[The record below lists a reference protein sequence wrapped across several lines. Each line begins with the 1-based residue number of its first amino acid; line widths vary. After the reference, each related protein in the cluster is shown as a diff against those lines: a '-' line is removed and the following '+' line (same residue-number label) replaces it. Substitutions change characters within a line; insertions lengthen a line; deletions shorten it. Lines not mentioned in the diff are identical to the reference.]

1 MVKGARIFGLVAS
14 LWAGG
19 AQAIEP
25 LPEALVSPLS
35 APRIT
40 APTWAVVDFN
50 SGYILAGQ
58 GIDERI
64 EPASLTKLLTSYIVF
79 MDLQQGAI
87 RLGDTV
93 RISQR
98 AWAAEGSRTFI
109 EVGSEVAIEDL
120 LRGLI
125 IQSGNDASIA
135 LAEHIGGSEE
145 TFALRMNLVAE
156 QLGMHDSH
164 FINSSGLPGR
174 EHYSTLGDML
184 RLSVAMIRD
193 FPEYYPYY
201 SEESFTYNDITQ
213 PNRNGLLGVEDG
225 VDGLKTGFTERAGY
239 GLIASAER
247 DGRRVLAAALGTDS
261 AADRVR
267 QVRTL
272 LGFAYTAYDT
282 QQVTEPDEPLAQV
295 PLWYGQEDQADI
307 GVREA
312 FYVVYPKGRQGELNA
327 VLQVPSALDA
337 PLSTEQSIGQI
348 QIEYAGTQLGERPLY
363 PLFDYPEGSVWMH
376 PIDWIR
382 RQLARF

>member
-1 MVKGARIFGLVAS
+1 MAKWWRIVGLVAG

-25 LPEALVSPLS
+25 LPKALLSPLS

-40 APTWAVVDFN
+40 APTWAVVDFD

-87 RLGDTV
+87 QLRDTV

-98 AWAAEGSRTFI
+98 AWAAEGSRTFV

-125 IQSGNDASIA
+125 VQSGNDASIA

-156 QLGMHDSH
+156 QLGMRDSH
-164 FINSSGLPGR
+164 FINSSGLPGA

-239 GLIASAER
+239 GLIASAKR

-261 AADRVR
+261 PAERVR

-282 QQVTEPDEPLAQV
+282 QQVGEPDEMLAQV
-295 PLWYGQEDQADI
+295 PLWYGQADQADI

-312 FYVVYPKGRQGELNA
+312 FYVVYPKGKQGELNA

-337 PLSTEQSIGQI
+337 PLSTEQSVGQM
-348 QIEYAGTQLGERPLY
+348 QIEYAGTNLGERPLY
-363 PLFDYPEGSVWMH
+363 PLFDYPQGSAWMR

-382 RQLARF
+382 RQWARF